1 MNKADELYIRENQN
15 KSAQE
20 IAEEIDLSVELVAAA
35 LSSAVK
41 ASTKS
46 IVKKARITANG
57 QKAGAMLT
65 QELAES
71 APIKSGPK
79 DVPHLY
85 KSNKKD

>member
-20 IAEEIDLSVELVAAA
+20 IAEEIDLSAELVAKA
-35 LSSAVK
+35 LSSAKKTSTNGVVK
-41 ASTKS
+41 R
-46 IVKKARITANG
+46 ARITANG

-65 QELAES
+65 NELAES